1 MCDLLTVLVDYDQD
15 EISSMVRL
23 FCCGEL
29 KSEDQSNENP
39 PIYREY
45 RGASD
50 VRARIVLD
58 VDRLQQRK

>member
-1 MCDLLTVLVDYDQD
+1 
-15 EISSMVRL
+15 MVRL
-23 FCCGEL
+23 FCCGEF
-29 KSEDQSNENP
+29 KSDDQSNENP

-58 VDRLQQRK
+58 VD